1 IKSKKC
7 FVIHVTFTAV
17 VIESAAERPQSDL
30 QRRGPACTG
39 AVRLAQARPE
49 AAGGGE
55 RGPESPREPEPWEG
69 GTSARA
75 GALEGRA
82 PVWARAVDRPDCP
95 QALTGPLEDRLQI
108 AAMSRSTSA
117 WVAAAAVGPPP
128 PPRTTLMPASS
139 AMIAP
144 PA

>member
-1 IKSKKC
+1 APRPRAPRPRPRSLHDALPI
-7 FVIHVTFTAV
+7 TA
-17 VIESAAERPQSDL
+17 
-30 QRRGPACTG
+30 

-49 AAGGGE
+49 AAGAGE

>member
-1 IKSKKC
+1 SLGFINKVKKV
-7 FVIHVTFTAV
+7 FRYPRHIHCGCDRKRSRTA
-17 VIESAAERPQSDL
+17 
-30 QRRGPACTG
+30 
-39 AVRLAQARPE
+39 AVRLAEARSE
-49 AAGGGE
+49 AAGAGE